1 MPRIVTNLPCREM
14 AVAACVFYPTD
25 KHLGKR
31 RNGYR
36 IEAQRTGL
44 LWLVWGWD
52 RHLMPGN
59 HVAARVLR
67 NTAAR
72 YGLGVVTAVC
82 IVVFRVWLT
91 PFLGDRTPYITAF
104 AGVMF
109 AARYLGQGPAILA
122 VGSSVA
128 GIWFWVLAP
137 NRTPL
142 ERSEVY
148 GLVPFLLFSG
158 VIIAFGEATRR
169 SHDKRVKTESALRES
184 EARLQRGIQD
194 MQNEIERRAAE
205 IEQKTAQTMEQAR
218 LLDLAN
224 DAIFVRTARDR
235 ISYWNQGAERVY
247 GWTKQEA
254 LGRLSHE
261 LLRSR
266 FPLPLPEIKKTDR
279 WEGELLQVKRD
290 GSEITVASRWT
301 TLRDRDGTVAGWLEI
316 NTDITARRRAEDA
329 TRRLS
334 GRILSLQDDERRRIA
349 RELHDSLGQYLVS
362 LKVNLDLLSDMVKNT
377 RENAIVSECL
387 QAVQECLSET
397 RTISH
402 LLHPPLLDEA
412 GFTSAARWYVE
423 GFAERSGLQV
433 NLDIPPDL
441 GRLDRDVE
449 TTLFRILQEA
459 LTNVHR
465 HSGGSMVCITLQV
478 DAEQVLLEIAD
489 NGKGIPEERL
499 RRLREDD
506 SATGVGLAGMRERVR
521 ELGGSFAISS
531 AMPGTTI
538 TVAIPVP
545 QSKEQ
550 AQDLANGRSSTRGVS
565 AA

>member
-1 MPRIVTNLPCREM
+1 M
-14 AVAACVFYPTD
+14 
-25 KHLGKR
+25 
-31 RNGYR
+31 
-36 IEAQRTGL
+36 
-44 LWLVWGWD
+44 GWD
-52 RHLMPGN
+52 RQRMPGN
-59 HVAARVLR
+59 QVATRVLGD
-67 NTAAR
+67 TAAR
-72 YGLGVVTAVC
+72 YGLGVVTGVC
-82 IVVFRVWLT
+82 IIVFRVWLT

-109 AARYLGQGPAILA
+109 AARYLGQGPAILT

-128 GIWFWVLAP
+128 GIWVWVLAP
-137 NRTPL
+137 NRAPL
-142 ERSEVY
+142 ERSEVF
-148 GLVPFLLFSG
+148 GLVAFLLFSG
-158 VIIAFGEATRR
+158 VIIAFGEVTRR
-169 SHDKRVKTESALRES
+169 SHDKRVKTEGALRES

-194 MQNEIERRAAE
+194 MQNEIERRATE

-218 LLDLAN
+218 FLDLAN

-235 ISYWNQGAERVY
+235 ISYWNQGAERLY
-247 GWTKQEA
+247 GWTKQAA

-261 LLRSR
+261 LLHSR
-266 FPLPLPEIKKTDR
+266 FPMPLPEIKKTDR

-362 LKVNLDLLSDMVKNT
+362 LKVNLDLLSDMVSDA

-387 QAVQECLSET
+387 QAAQECLSET

-423 GFAERSGLQV
+423 GFAERSGLHV

-449 TTLFRILQEA
+449 TTLFRIVQEA

-489 NGKGIPEERL
+489 NGKGIPEELL

-531 AMPGTTI
+531 ATPGTTI
-538 TVAIPVP
+538 TVAIPVR

-550 AQDLANGRSSTRGVS
+550 ARDPANSRDSTRGVS